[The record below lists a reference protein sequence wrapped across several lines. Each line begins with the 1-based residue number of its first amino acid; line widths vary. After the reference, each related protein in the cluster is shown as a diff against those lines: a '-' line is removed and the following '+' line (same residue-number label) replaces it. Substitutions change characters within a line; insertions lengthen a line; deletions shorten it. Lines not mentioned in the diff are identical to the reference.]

1 MGEIFNICLL
11 YIKEKYY
18 LYKILRGVVDNE
30 EYSDYSVS
38 KRVED
43 KIYIKGN

>member
-1 MGEIFNICLL
+1 MGENFNVCLL
-11 YIKEKYY
+11 YIKEKNY
-18 LYKILRGVVDNE
+18 LYKILRDVVDNE